1 MWIWMAICSAFLLG
15 FYDVFKKKAS
25 ENNGV
30 INVLL
35 FATGISTICF
45 LPLIFSSLLGWGLAD
60 GTLLDM
66 GHGTLRDHLWLAG
79 KSCIVTISWITGL
92 LGLKHL
98 PITTAGT
105 MKATRPVFILLGS
118 ILIFGERP
126 NAGQWIG
133 IITSIFALYLLSRS
147 SRKEGIAFSS
157 NKWVWLM
164 GLSIISGAASAMI
177 DKRIMSWMTPMFA
190 QSWSNLYIT
199 IILALI
205 TGVCALLRSD
215 LSEKF
220 HWDWYIFLIAL
231 FLTVSDFLYFFAL
244 SVEGSMISIISML
257 RRSAVIITFLC
268 GAIFFKEHRIK
279 EKAVALAILLIG
291 MAILVFGSR

>member
-1 MWIWMAICSAFLLG
+1 MWLWMAIGSAFLLG

-30 INVLL
+30 LNVLL
-35 FATGISTICF
+35 FATGLSTLCF
-45 LPLIFSSLLGWGLAD
+45 MPLILSSFFGWGLAD

-66 GHGTLRDHLWLAG
+66 GHGTPKDHFWLII

-118 ILIFGERP
+118 ILIFGEKL
-126 NAGQWIG
+126 NLSQWVG
-133 IITSIFALYLLSRS
+133 IITSIVALYLLSRS
-147 SRKEGIAFSS
+147 SRKEGIAFTS
-157 NKWVWLM
+157 NKWVWMM
-164 GLSIISGAASAMI
+164 GLSIISGASSAMI
-177 DKRIMSWMTPMFA
+177 DKSIMSWMTPMFA
-190 QSWSNLYIT
+190 QSWSNFYIT
-199 IILALI
+199 VILAVI
-205 TGVCALLRSD
+205 TGICALARNSLF
-215 LSEKF
+215 EKF

-231 FLTVSDFLYFFAL
+231 FLTVSDFLYFFSL
-244 SVEGSMISIISML
+244 SVEGSLISVISML

-268 GAIFFKEHRIK
+268 GAIFFKERRIK